1 MTERDE
7 FEKMMEDLAKAIREE
22 GGAKPTSQLDMLKE
36 AIPLA
41 LEEVEQIEDI
51 LDQVIDKIGP
61 KLAKY
66 IKQLQDF
73 AIDSRI
79 KVYKAYVGAGM
90 SSAEAVS
97 LIQTDVHNTSM
108 AVREAFK
115 KIILDL
121 DWLQQYNTFKW

>member
-1 MTERDE
+1 MTEREE
-7 FEKMMEDLAKAIREE
+7 FEKMMEDLAKALREE
-22 GGAKPTSQLDMLKE
+22 GGAKPTSQLEMLKQ

-41 LEEVEQIEDI
+41 LMEVEQIEDI

-73 AIDSRI
+73 AIDSRL

-97 LIQTDVHNTSM
+97 LIQTDIHNTSM
-108 AVREAFK
+108 AVREVFK
-115 KIILDL
+115 K
-121 DWLQQYNTFKW
+121 